1 MITWMTG
8 ASGSPNGEDFVM
20 QIYERYKNLM
30 FATARKYTAN
40 AADQEDI
47 VQTSLERLIRIFSNM
62 SPSKRCISATY
73 IVYTVRSVSI
83 DLLRKQ
89 SRETDRCVSLADAGL
104 DEVESTSDAL
114 DRSLILSEQAARLK
128 YVLSKL
134 PAEDFILL
142 NGKYILD
149 QTDRE
154 LAEILGCKPSSIR
167 MKLTRARRQAMKL
180 LHGEDGGDEV

>member
-8 ASGSPNGEDFVM
+8 ASGPPNGEDFVIQM
-20 QIYERYKNLM
+20 YNQYKNLM
-30 FATARKYTAN
+30 FATAQKYTAN
-40 AADQEDI
+40 VADQEDI

-62 SPSKRCISATY
+62 QPSKRCIVATY

-83 DLLRKQ
+83 DFLRKQ
-89 SRETDRCVSLADAGL
+89 SRDIDHCVSLADDSL
-104 DEVESTSDAL
+104 DEVESTSETL
-114 DRSLILSEQAARLK
+114 DSSLILSEQVARLK
-128 YVLSKL
+128 YVLSIL

-142 NGKYILD
+142 NGKYILN

-180 LHGEDGGDEV
+180 LQGEDR